1 MVIGGDLKNVIV
13 SSTGGSVMNVLLE
26 NRFFRNQ
33 TFSLVSDRLCPA
45 IDKAQA
51 HGLETKVI
59 AESKKERFC
68 DGLLEYLEENRIDY
82 VISFFTKLFTGDL
95 LGEFKDR
102 IINLHPSILP
112 AFKGMRGF
120 DDTFEYG
127 ARYMGSTIHFIDE
140 SMDEGK
146 IIMQTAFPL
155 DRNERKDTLRHRL
168 FQQQCKSLLQVVKW
182 LAEGR
187 VSVVGNHVV
196 IEGGI
201 YVDYEFSPN
210 LDFPDAI
217 SLRV

>member
-1 MVIGGDLKNVIV
+1 MVRCQELKNVIV

-26 NRFFRNQ
+26 NGFFRKQ
-33 TFSLVSDRLCPA
+33 TFALVSDRLCPA
-45 IDKAQA
+45 VDKARA
-51 HGLETKVI
+51 HGLESKVI
-59 AESKKERFC
+59 AESNRERFC
-68 DGLLEYLEENRIDY
+68 DGLLAYLEENRIDY
-82 VISFFTKLFTGDL
+82 VISFFTKLFTGAL
-95 LGEFKDR
+95 LGVFKDR

-120 DDTFEYG
+120 EDTFEYG
-127 ARYMGSTIHFIDE
+127 TRYMGSTIHFVDE

-146 IIMQTAFPL
+146 IIIQTVFPL
-155 DRNERKDTLRHRL
+155 DRNERKDKLRHRL

-187 VSVVGNHVV
+187 VGIVEKHVV
-196 IEGGI
+196 IEGGM

-210 LDFPDAI
+210 LDFHDAI

>member
-59 AESKKERFC
+59 AESKKEWFC
-68 DGLLEYLEENRIDY
+68 VRLLEYLEENRIDY

-146 IIMQTAFPL
+146 IIMQTAHPI
-155 DRNERKDTLRHRL
+155 DRNEAKEKLRHRL

-182 LAEGR
+182 LNEGR
-187 VSVVGNHVV
+187 VSVIKNHVV
-196 IEGGI
+196 IEGGS

-217 SLRV
+217 SLKV